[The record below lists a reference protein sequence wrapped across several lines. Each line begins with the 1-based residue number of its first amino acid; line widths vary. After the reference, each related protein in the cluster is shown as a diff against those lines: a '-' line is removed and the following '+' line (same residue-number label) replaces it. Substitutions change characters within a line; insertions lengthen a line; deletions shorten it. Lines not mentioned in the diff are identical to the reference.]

1 MDWGTIILLAL
12 TILGAG
18 LMAGGVVAYR
28 LSTKVGIKAFGAAS
42 VAVGVTMWVVVAMG
56 TSVSHTGGPS
66 APVVAVERGDG

>member
-42 VAVGVTMWVVVAMG
+42 VAVGVTMWVVVATTAMLYRA
-56 TSVSHTGGPS
+56 SLPFLR
-66 APVVAVERGDG
+66 AKKLAVGIS